1 MVRGR
6 SAQFSVSE
14 IPRIDVTPLING
26 GTVDEVAAQVD
37 DACREQG
44 FFTVVGHG
52 IDPTLQAR
60 LERAAR
66 AFFALDAAEKA
77 KVAMARGGRAWRG
90 WFPVGGELTAGVADV
105 KEGLYFGTE
114 LAPDDPRVAAG
125 TLLHGP
131 NLWPDRPAEL
141 RPVIEVW
148 TDAMA
153 QLASR
158 LIEAVAVGL
167 DLPADWFVEHLT
179 GEPTTLFRIFRYPPR
194 TNVTGVAGD
203 GETGPASTT
212 DRWGVAEHTDYG
224 LLTILAQDNHGGLQ
238 VRGAN
243 RWLDVPPEPGALVCN
258 LGDMLERIT
267 GGRYRSTPHRV
278 IVSTGEDRLSFPYFF
293 DPGWD
298 TEVQPLPLGGDAR
311 VDEAAKRWDG
321 TSLRDLSGT
330 YGNYL
335 SNKVRQVFPELVDL
349 EFRSGGCANSL

>member
-1 MVRGR
+1 MTMARGR
-6 SAQFSVSE
+6 NAHASTGE
-14 IPRIDVTPLING
+14 IPRIDVTSLING
-26 GTVDEVAAQVD
+26 GAIDEIAAQID
-37 DACREQG
+37 DACRAHG

-52 IDPTLQAR
+52 VDPTMQER
-60 LERAAR
+60 LEDASRT
-66 AFFALDAAEKA
+66 FFALDAAEKA

-114 LAPDDPRVAAG
+114 LAVNDPRVAAG

-131 NLWPDRPAEL
+131 NLWPVRPAEL
-141 RPVIEVW
+141 RPIVEAW
-148 TDAMA
+148 TAAMA

-158 LIEAVAVGL
+158 LLEAVAVGL
-167 DLPADWFVEHLT
+167 DLPADWFVAHLT

-194 TNVTGVAGD
+194 TEVASVAGD
-203 GETGPASTT
+203 GNSGPGSTT

-238 VRGAN
+238 VRGAE
-243 RWLDVPPEPGALVCN
+243 RWLDVPPEPGELVCN
-258 LGDMLERIT
+258 IGDMLDRIT

-278 IVSTGEDRLSFPYFF
+278 VVSARGERLSFPYFF

-298 TEVQPLPLGGDAR
+298 TEVQPLPLSGDAP
-311 VDEAAKRWDG
+311 DNEAARRWDG

-330 YGNYL
+330 YGDYL
-335 SNKVRQVFPELVDL
+335 FAKVTQVFPELIDL
-349 EFRSGGCANSL
+349 ELCSG